1 MKAAILFR
9 IILFMLIINV
19 GSGNETILAQVANA
33 SSNNEPSP
41 AISSAIT
48 KENRL
53 PKKEAQKLEQLQD
66 RFQCFGALTTS
77 ASYTITLC
85 ADLPDNDHPNEVHVK
100 NEPGHVFI
108 ILSKKDSSSSCS
120 IAFGFYPRKP
130 LSSLLFKKVRS
141 KILESHSREYEVS
154 ISRAISAAEFQLI
167 EQKAIEVSIKKYDLA
182 HYNCYDYA
190 LEIFNS
196 IPNIE
201 KLPVHRIKFPFPF
214 GRGGSPCGLYHD
226 LQELKKQSGF
236 WREAIQFG
244 HFKSPSNCKN

>member
-1 MKAAILFR
+1 MKAAIFFR
-9 IILFMLIINV
+9 IILFTLILNV
-19 GSGNETILAQVANA
+19 GSAHETIQAQVVKAA
-33 SSNNEPSP
+33 INNDLS
-41 AISSAIT
+41 ADISSDIT

-53 PKKEAQKLEQLQD
+53 PRKEAKKLEQLRD
-66 RFQCFGALTTS
+66 RFQCFGALISS

-85 ADLPDNDHPNEVHVK
+85 ADLPDNDHPDVVHIK

-108 ILSKKDSSSSCS
+108 ILSKKDSVSSCS
-120 IAFGFYPRKP
+120 MAFGFYPRKP
-130 LSSLLFKKVRS
+130 LSSLFFKKVRS
-141 KILESHSREYEVS
+141 KILENHSREYEVS
-154 ISRAISAAEFQLI
+154 ISKSITVTDFQLI
-167 EQKAIEVSIKKYDLA
+167 EQKAIEFSIKKYDLA

-214 GRGGSPCGLYHD
+214 GSGGSPCGLYRD
-226 LQELKKQSGF
+226 LQEIKNQSDF

-244 HFKSPSNCKN
+244 HFISPPNCKN